1 MTNDTERPGWWEL
14 HLRHARGEPLSA
26 AEQQQYAAELARH
39 DREPDLASNL
49 ATLKQLRAELA
60 TWTQENAQLRSRIA
74 SLEQEIHAAEQKL
87 KPQTRKLL
95 GVGE

>member
-1 MTNDTERPGWWEL
+1 MNNETERPDWWEL

-39 DREPDLASNL
+39 DQEPDLTGNL
-49 ATLKQLRAELA
+49 DTLKKLRAELA
-60 TWTQENAQLRSRIA
+60 AWTQENAQLRSRIEG
-74 SLEQEIHAAEQKL
+74 LEQEIRAAEQRL
-87 KPQTRKLL
+87 NPQTRELL

>member
-1 MTNDTERPGWWEL
+1 MNNEAERLDWWEL

-26 AEQQQYAAELARH
+26 DEQQQYALALARH
-39 DREPDLASNL
+39 DREPDLAGSL
-49 ATLKQLRAELA
+49 ESLKKLRTELA
-60 TWTQENAQLRSRIA
+60 AWTQENAQLRSRIE

-87 KPQTRKLL
+87 NPQTRELL